1 MSNPVSGL
9 DGLASRLA
17 AQFAPRLAEQA
28 VDGAARDLAAR
39 LAPGLGL
46 PADIRA
52 QGQARLV
59 GTDDPAAVAR
69 ETGTLARPAE
79 PWLAPVL
86 AELRR
91 SATP

>member
-9 DGLASRLA
+9 DGLARRLESS
-17 AQFAPRLAEQA
+17 FAPRLAEQA
-28 VDGAARDLAAR
+28 VEDAARDLAAR
-39 LAPGLGL
+39 LAPALGR

-52 QGQARLV
+52 QGASRLV

-69 ETGTLARPAE
+69 ETGTLAKPAE

-91 SATP
+91 GRS

>member
-52 QGQARLV
+52 LGQARLV